1 MSAIPIFFDLTS
13 LTIAQGTTY
22 QRLRQI
28 CNSDCEYPSLGGYT
42 MDVSHTPRK
51 IKYKSSNQIPPET
64 FVMIS
69 SVSALS
75 LCRSCGRPTSLAGR
89 GLLLQFRLMGTQY
102 AVHEVRPLR
111 LIYCGSLLML
121 PQAANTTL
129 RQTCLE
135 STPVSFPTRR
145 GPARRLILSFRQ
157 WSV

>member
-51 IKYKSSNQIPPET
+51 IKYRSSNQIPPET

-75 LCRSCGRPTSLAGR
+75 LCVDRAVDRHHWPAEDCCCNSVSWALSMLCMKYVPVVSSTVGRYSCSGKLPI
-89 GLLLQFRLMGTQY
+89 RLC
-102 AVHEVRPLR
+102 VRR
-111 LIYCGSLLML
+111 VW
-121 PQAANTTL
+121 N
-129 RQTCLE
+129 
-135 STPVSFPTRR
+135 RR
-145 GPARRLILSFRQ
+145 R
-157 WSV
+157 